1 LAEVSLSS
9 EFRIEVVEALLK
21 GVYVKRGSCE
31 EAANTL
37 VPFSQ
42 LFTMGTTHL
51 HGRAQ

>member
-21 GVYVKRGSCE
+21 GVYVKRGSCKQ
-31 EAANTL
+31 AANML

-42 LFTMGTTHL
+42 LFTM
-51 HGRAQ
+51 